1 MACISLEATM
11 QEMLNILI
19 SVLEIM
25 KHKCGK
31 FNQRWIVMNLRNNGK
46 CHTNIKLMCYPSML
60 LQHILH

>member
-1 MACISLEATM
+1 M

-19 SVLEIM
+19 KVFEIM

-46 CHTNIKLMCYPSML
+46 YNTNIKLMWDRSML
-60 LQHILH
+60 LQYILH

>member
-1 MACISLEATM
+1 M

-19 SVLEIM
+19 KVFQMM

-31 FNQRWIVMNLRNNGK
+31 FNQRWIVMNLRNDGK